1 MKKEFRALPQAIKKQ
16 VAYRFWFGVL
26 AALVFLFIVVFT
38 RDIVLGLPCIFLSVY
53 LFIDGGIILYHG
65 VAKKYVVVRGFCTD
79 IERTRLRKRIKAVYI
94 QTGDKLVRIP
104 VNGRR
109 NRFAVGCK
117 LALYMS
123 DQTRVYE
130 RDSHFVVF
138 SYYALDIVK

>member
-26 AALVFLFIVVFT
+26 AAFVFLLIVVFT

-53 LFIDGGIILYHG
+53 LFIDGGVILYHG
-65 VAKKYVVVRGFCTD
+65 IAKKYIVVRGLCAD
-79 IERTRLRKRIKAVYI
+79 IERTGLRKRIKAVYI
-94 QTGDKLVRIP
+94 QTKDRLVRVS
-104 VNGRR
+104 VNGGRK
-109 NRFAVGCK
+109 RFAVGCK

-138 SYYALDIVK
+138 SYYALEIVK

>member
-79 IERTRLRKRIKAVYI
+79 IERTGLRKRIKAVYI

-104 VNGRR
+104 VIGLPSAANLRCICPTKRACMNGI
-109 NRFAVGCK
+109 AISSCSVI
-117 LALYMS
+117 
-123 DQTRVYE
+123 T
-130 RDSHFVVF
+130 HW
-138 SYYALDIVK
+138 I